1 MIGRIGR
8 FAGSALGNLV
18 KGVSKEELAV
28 RLGTDALGGLMA
40 AAYTPGDLGD
50 KLIAG
55 GAATLGGAGGGLVL
69 GKLGGKNQLVGV
81 GLDMAGSIGGDMI
94 ASRVGEE
101 IMKGKSYMQGEG
113 YMSPYEKLGAEQQQA
128 LAAAIQQDVLRQYGL
143 MVPGAPTQYAD
154 PTTGMGVA

>member
-1 MIGRIGR
+1 MIGKIGR
-8 FAGSALGNLV
+8 FAASSLSNLV
-18 KGVSKEELAV
+18 KGISKEELAV

-55 GAATLGGAGGGLVL
+55 TASTLGGAAGGLAL
-69 GKLGGKNQLVGV
+69 GKLGGPGIVGV
-81 GLDMAGSIGGDMI
+81 GLDMAGSIGGDLI

-101 IMKGKSYMQGEG
+101 VMKGKSYLQGEG
-113 YMSPYEKLGAEQQQA
+113 YMNPYEKLGQEQQEQ

-143 MVPGAPTQYAD
+143 LVPGAPIHYAD
-154 PTTGMGVA
+154 PSTGMGVS

>member
-1 MIGRIGR
+1 MIGKIGR

-18 KGVSKEELAV
+18 KGISKEELAV

-55 GAATLGGAGGGLVL
+55 TASTIGGAAGGLAL
-69 GKLGGKNQLVGV
+69 GKLGGPGIIGV
-81 GLDMAGSIGGDMI
+81 GLDMAGSIGGDLI

-101 IMKGKSYMQGEG
+101 VMKGKSYLQGEG
-113 YMSPYEKLGAEQQQA
+113 YMNPYEKLGQEQQQQ

-143 MVPGAPTQYAD
+143 LVPGAPIHYAD
-154 PTTGMGVA
+154 PTTGMGVS

>member
-1 MIGRIGR
+1 MR
-8 FAGSALGNLV
+8 FALQALKNIPGMLTKDLG
-18 KGVSKEELAV
+18 KGELAL
-28 RLGTDALGGLMA
+28 RLGQDALGGLMA

-55 GAATLGGAGGGLVL
+55 TASTIGGAAGGLAL
-69 GKLGGKNQLVGV
+69 GKLGGSGLIGT
-81 GLDMAGSIGGDMI
+81 GLDMAGSIGGDI
-94 ASRVGEE
+94 FASRVGEE
-101 IMKGKSYMQGEG
+101 VMKGKSYMQGEG

-143 MVPGAPTQYAD
+143 MVPGAPMQYAD